1 MISKLFIILITWLLV
16 PTLCISSETLT
27 VKHYQSQDRYEL
39 GIKILDLALSK
50 LDTDYKIQATDEEI
64 NEARGE
70 AQVIDGLLDIEF
82 MITTEDREKNMI
94 PIKIPIYRGTLGL
107 RLLLIKK
114 ERQKELKNISNIK
127 QLRKYVGGH
136 GKHWSDLAIYGHNN
150 LPVITNVLYDN
161 LFKQLISNRFD
172 YFHRGILEI
181 WQEKKQ
187 YSEHL
192 TVADNIMIFYPQ
204 PTYFFVSKQRP
215 KLALAIEKG
224 LKQAIKDG
232 SFKQLFL
239 AHVGDD
245 LKKAKLTTRTL
256 IVLDNPI
263 LPSNTPLIDM
273 TWWLPKKFQ
282 KQIMHPN
289 QL

>member
-1 MISKLFIILITWLLV
+1 MITKPFIILVTWLLV
-16 PTLCISSETLT
+16 PALCLSSENLT

-39 GIKILDLALSK
+39 GIKVLELALSK
-50 LDTDYKIQATDEEI
+50 IDTAYKIQATTEEI

-82 MITTEDREKNMI
+82 MITTEDREKTMI

-114 ERQKELKNISNIK
+114 ERQKELQNINNLT

-136 GKHWSDLAIYGHNN
+136 GKHWSDLVIYGHNK

-161 LFKQLISNRFD
+161 LFKQLSSDRFD

-181 WQEKKQ
+181 WQEKTQ
-187 YSEHL
+187 HSEHL
-192 TVADNIMIFYPQ
+192 TIADNVMLFYPQ

-215 KLALAIEKG
+215 KLAKAIEKG
-224 LKQAIKDG
+224 LKKSIADG
-232 SFKQLFL
+232 SFKQVFL
-239 AHVGDD
+239 DHVGDN
-245 LKKAKLTTRTL
+245 LKQAKLASRTL

-263 LPSNTPLIDM
+263 LPNNTPLIDM
-273 TWWLPKKFQ
+273 SWWLPKKFQ
-282 KQIMHPN
+282 KQIM
-289 QL
+289 QTRSR

>member
-1 MISKLFIILITWLLV
+1 MIIKPFIMLIIWLLV
-16 PTLCISSETLT
+16 PILSLGSENHT
-27 VKHYQSQDRYEL
+27 VKHYQSQDRYVL
-39 GIKILDLALSK
+39 GIKILELALSK
-50 LDTDYKIQATDEEI
+50 LDTDYEIQATEEEI

-70 AQVIDGLLDIEF
+70 AQVIDGLLDVEF

-107 RLLLIKK
+107 RLLLVKK
-114 ERQKELKNISNIK
+114 ERQKELQNITNIK
-127 QLRKYVGGH
+127 QLQKYTGGH

-150 LPVITNVLYDN
+150 LPVITNVLYEN

-181 WQEKKQ
+181 WQEKQ
-187 YSEHL
+187 QHSEHL
-192 TVADNIMIFYPQ
+192 TVADNIMLFYPQ

-245 LKKAKLTTRTL
+245 LKQAKLTTRKL
-256 IVLDNPI
+256 IILDNPI
-263 LPSNTPLIDM
+263 LPINTPLIDM
-273 TWWLPKKFQ
+273 SWWLPKKFQ
-282 KQIMHPN
+282 NQIKHS
-289 QL
+289 Q